1 MLPSLGSLA
10 LRVRPAVPTAAP
22 EDEPESPKPPQ
33 WITLLDTAP
42 ATEAMHIKQLE
53 QRLTEERGKTIECE
67 EEIKRLKRDHKA
79 LMDDRN
85 YHLRA
90 HQAVD
95 QEVRVLNAAAQGRT
109 KDMHQLLMVRQGMIR
124 RLNNRIDELEEQLR
138 ERQAGIDRLGDAYAK
153 AMQKLADAELR
164 ERVGM
169 DSPEVRQAKVA
180 NRLAETAAEE
190 YYNQTVQL
198 KAQVSLALKELEQ
211 CKKDLAASEEQIQN
225 DRKANKASLAEVNR
239 KLQKSQEDRKREQKM
254 YAKKMS
260 DADEELKRCEDE
272 LKRVRK
278 ELKNRPQEGTGD
290 GDDDDDNQETP
301 PEPKPKPKP
310 KPPSPPP
317 PPPPPPTSNLQREI
331 IEARLAEARERR
343 AQEAGTVAMAEA
355 RAREKAMAAAE
366 NAGDGDEGDDDDDAG
381 VDGDVPAPTPP
392 PRASTPSPPPGAALP
407 VPPTAPVPAPGTAP
421 APAPAP
427 APAAEPV
434 FSNIP
439 EVEAAAKKVAADKI
453 PLGDGP
459 VPAAVAMLQQG
470 RKQENLNLVTA
481 AVDKDY
487 NFLQVILLAAGDKRN
502 SEAVREKIKV
512 MLLGMTEDEIRRNK
526 ALMRELVPKERLTE
540 YYTRILKGQLGDRLK
555 PKEEAASSAPAPAP
569 APPPP
574 PPPQSSSMHVHAAEG
589 THEAAVKAVA
599 EAAERAGIQA
609 GQGVVLHP
617 SKLYA
622 ALAAVAV
629 DDMRVPS
636 DNRLEIGEW
645 RRKYMDGTIDIDK
658 FTIELFRLIGPEA
671 LLKDLLDV
679 AVKPIVEA
687 QIDERN
693 RTGSL
698 LPTATADLQQVV
710 EAKLTE
716 FKTEAMDKD
725 PNTASQEEQTVM
737 FLKIVNSIALELAY
751 ALTIKRYDYIL
762 LLLRIAEIEL
772 RRTFPAVFTDR
783 GFWTK
788 PLLEAAQNA
797 IWTRKYT
804 TQWARSFQSFLIA
817 ANASTKLIKDTQER
831 IKAYGKGSGFRFLRL
846 LSGKIDAVLSIL
858 KDPLLQTWA
867 STTKIS
873 LASAYD
879 RMVLLQKA
887 QVPYASLR
895 AAMNEI
901 MKMIDEHKADPTSI
915 QEEAKRALSILSTCI
930 DSVQSV
936 LLRGFDDE
944 SKLELFLSAYTT
956 SREDRSAL
964 TPIIKELLA
973 KVYLVKVSD
982 ETKVEESKE
991 EDVTVLSDSDATTQ
1005 NNSEDDSDND
1015 AGVDGDT
1022 GEVQY
1027 NPNSEH
1033 NQSLVNPDNELHMDA
1048 MVAIV
1053 DGVTNGW
1060 KHPAEADEAT
1070 QLAQYNKAER
1080 EVVTA
1085 GFGLL
1090 KEQRYRDVLFLLSIA
1105 EEHFSKLTPLAH
1117 NRREF
1122 WQSPAGA
1129 IGRVAYF
1136 AFAYKVEWA
1145 KALANFAT
1153 EAKMASAMVN
1163 ERMNNVRAFTKR
1175 YAQNLNKEGLEQF
1188 EKMIAVMHSIIDLLS
1203 NDDIVAFRKRGEDD
1217 PLTNQ
1222 AWRNA
1227 SYKAM
1232 TVFKRITELQYSLA
1246 QLYNMV
1252 DQAESQQVVKDIL
1265 AKIATL
1271 VTLLGN
1277 MLTAV
1282 TDVMQKHETPEEEQS
1297 GVLRTLLILMGMGN
1311 EIQAGQATG
1320 QQIRRLFPY
1329 ELVVPDPVSSDS
1341 DEEDPNRVAE

>member
-10 LRVRPAVPTAAP
+10 LRARPAVPTAAP

-33 WITLLDTAP
+33 WITLLDTAH
-42 ATEAMHIKQLE
+42 ATEAMQIERLE

-67 EEIKRLKRDHKA
+67 EEIKRLKRDYNA
-79 LMDDRN
+79 LMHDRN

-109 KDMHQLLMVRQGMIR
+109 KDMHQLLMVRQGEIR
-124 RLNNRIDELEEQLR
+124 RLKIRIEELEEQLR
-138 ERQAGIDRLGDAYAK
+138 ERQAGIDRLGDAYAQ

-211 CKKDLAASEEQIQN
+211 CKKDLAASEEQMQN
-225 DRKANKASLAEVNR
+225 DRKANKVSLAEVNR

-260 DADEELKRCEDE
+260 DADEELKQCEDE

-290 GDDDDDNQETP
+290 GDDDDDNQGTP

-355 RAREKAMAAAE
+355 RAREEAMAAAE
-366 NAGDGDEGDDDDDAG
+366 NAGDGDEGDADDDAG

-459 VPAAVAMLQQG
+459 VPAAVAMLREG

-487 NFLQVILLAAGDKRN
+487 NFLQVILLAAGDTRN

-555 PKEEAASSAPAPAP
+555 PKEEAASSAP
-569 APPPP
+569 PPPP

-617 SKLYA
+617 SKLYE

-710 EAKLTE
+710 EAKLSE

-725 PNTASQEEQTVM
+725 PNTASQEEQTAM
-737 FLKIVNSIALELAY
+737 FQKTVNAIALELAY
-751 ALTIKRYDYIL
+751 ALTIKRFDYIL

-788 PLLEAAQNA
+788 SLLESAQNA

-804 TQWARSFQSFLIA
+804 TQWARSFQSFMLA
-817 ANASTKLIKDTQER
+817 ANASTKAIKDAQER

-879 RMVLLQKA
+879 RMILLLKT

-901 MKMIDEHKADPTSI
+901 MQMIDEHKADPTSI
-915 QEEAKRALSILSTCI
+915 QEDAKRALSILSTCI
-930 DSVQSV
+930 SAVQSV

-956 SREDRSAL
+956 SREDRSTL

-991 EDVTVLSDSDATTQ
+991 EDVTVLSDSDAPTE
-1005 NNSEDDSDND
+1005 NSSDDDADDD

-1033 NQSLVNPDNELHMDA
+1033 NQAPINPNNELHLDA

-1053 DGVTNGW
+1053 DGFTNGW
-1060 KHPAEADEAT
+1060 KHPAKADEAT
-1070 QLAQYNKAER
+1070 QLAQYNEAER
-1080 EVVTA
+1080 GVVTA

-1090 KEQRYRDVLFLLSIA
+1090 KEQRYHDVLFLLSIA
-1105 EEHFSKLTPLAH
+1105 DEHFSKLAPLAH

-1122 WQSPAGA
+1122 WESPAGA

-1145 KALANFAT
+1145 KALADFAT
-1153 EAKMASAMVN
+1153 EAKMAAAVVKA
-1163 ERMNNVRAFTKR
+1163 RVNNVRTFTKR

-1188 EKMIAVMHSIIDLLS
+1188 EKMVAVMNGIIDLL
-1203 NDDIVAFRKRGEDD
+1203 NDEAIVAFRKRSKDD

-1232 TVFKRITELQYSLA
+1232 TVFKRVTELQYSLS
-1246 QLYNMV
+1246 QLYNVV
-1252 DQAESQQVVKDIL
+1252 DQAEAQQVIKDML

-1271 VTLLGN
+1271 VTMLGK

-1282 TDVMQKHETPEEEQS
+1282 TDVMQKHETPEEEQL
-1297 GVLRTLLILMGMGN
+1297 GVLPTLLILMGMGN

-1320 QQIRRLFPY
+1320 QQIRKLFLY